1 MSADHAARRK
11 AGRILVDM
19 THCGRRTTGLE
30 RIAQELFSPEALA
43 PLPVEPVTA
52 RDRYGM
58 VLKQLAGLPAA
69 ALMDRRA
76 LVLCPGFPPSLP
88 LAALGWRVLPYI
100 HDLFLLTRPADLN
113 PRAKLY
119 MVPAFRRSV
128 RTLPRF
134 LVNSEHT
141 QAELQRFCRPDAKI
155 ALYRPRVRDVFDL
168 ASAKRAAAAPVPGR
182 LDLVALG
189 TVEPRKNLGAA
200 AAILTALRGS
210 GLPDARLHV
219 VGRAGW
225 GPDAE
230 RLRSVPG
237 VVLHGYRE
245 REQVRALLAGADALI
260 STAHDEGLGLPL
272 LEAQFAGLTVIA
284 PNAPV
289 FREVLG
295 ASGLLIEP
303 GDPAGSAERIR
314 AWAQDRVAR
323 AAQAGLAADNLARWN
338 RLAEADRGR
347 VIGLVAG
354 LAERAAR
361 KDAAPRHR
369 PVETSQGL

>member
-1 MSADHAARRK
+1 MTAAHPARPH

-30 RIAQELFSPEALA
+30 RIAQELFSPQALA
-43 PLPVEPVTA
+43 PLPVEAVTA

-58 VLKQLAGLPAA
+58 VLKQIAGLPAA

-88 LAALGWRVLPYI
+88 LTALGWRVLPYI
-100 HDLFLLTRPADLN
+100 HDLFLLTRADDLN

-119 MVPAFRRSV
+119 MVPAFRRAV

-141 QAELQRFCRPDAKI
+141 RAELQRFCRPDAEI
-155 ALYRPRVRDVFDL
+155 ALYRPRVRNVFDL
-168 ASAKRAAAAPVPGR
+168 APGARAEAAPVPGR

-189 TVEPRKNLGAA
+189 TVEPRKNLAAA

-210 GLPDARLHV
+210 GLPEARLHV
-219 VGRAGW
+219 IGRAGW

-230 RLRSVPG
+230 RLRATPG
-237 VVLHGYRE
+237 VVLHGYQE
-245 REQVRALLAGADALI
+245 REQVRALLAQADALI
-260 STAHDEGLGLPL
+260 STSHDEGLGLPL

-284 PNAPV
+284 PDARV

-295 ASGLLIEP
+295 ASGLLI
-303 GDPAGSAERIR
+303 DTSDAAASARRIR
-314 AWAQDRVAR
+314 AWAEDRAAR
-323 AAQAGLAADNLARWN
+323 AEQVGLAAENLARWD
-338 RLAEADRGR
+338 RLAESDRGH
-347 VIGLVAG
+347 VIALVAD

-361 KDAAPRHR
+361 GRPAPLRL
-369 PVETSQGL
+369 PVETPQGR

>member
-1 MSADHAARRK
+1 MTADHAARPS

-30 RIAQELFSPEALA
+30 RIAQELFSPQALA
-43 PLPVEPVTA
+43 PLPVEAVTA

-58 VLKQLAGLPAA
+58 VLKQIAGLPAA
-69 ALMDRRA
+69 ALLDRRA

-88 LAALGWRVLPYI
+88 LTALGGRVLPYI
-100 HDLFLLTRPADLN
+100 HDLFLLTRPGDLN
-113 PRAKLY
+113 PRARLY
-119 MVPAFRRSV
+119 MVPAFRRAVLS
-128 RTLPRF
+128 LPRF

-141 QAELQRFCRPDAKI
+141 RAELQRFCRPDAEI
-155 ALYRPRVRDVFDL
+155 TLYRPRVRNVFDL
-168 ASAKRAAAAPVPGR
+168 APGARAEAVPVPGR

-210 GLPDARLHV
+210 GFPEARLHV

-230 RLRSVPG
+230 ALRATPG
-237 VVLHGYRE
+237 VVLHGYQE
-245 REQVRALLAGADALI
+245 RDTVRALLAQADALI
-260 STAHDEGLGLPL
+260 STSHDEGLGLPL

-284 PNAPV
+284 PDARV

-295 ASGLLIEP
+295 ASGLLI
-303 GDPAGSAERIR
+303 DTRDAGASARRIQ
-314 AWAQDRVAR
+314 AWAQDRAAR
-323 AAQAGLAADNLARWN
+323 AAQVGLAAENLARWN
-338 RLAEADRGR
+338 RLAETDRGR
-347 VIGLVAG
+347 VIALVAE
-354 LAERAAR
+354 LAERAAGGR
-361 KDAAPRHR
+361 PAPRR
-369 PVETSQGL
+369 LPVETPQAR